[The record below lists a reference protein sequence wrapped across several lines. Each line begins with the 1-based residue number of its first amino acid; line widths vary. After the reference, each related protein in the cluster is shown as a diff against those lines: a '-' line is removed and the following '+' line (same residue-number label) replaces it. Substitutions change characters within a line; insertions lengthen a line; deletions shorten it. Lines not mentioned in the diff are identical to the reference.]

1 MDYWVNK
8 WKISCSPSKY
18 LKMEDKAFKRVMTH
32 SKMETSEGFTE
43 DLMKKL
49 ASQKI
54 ERPTSINLV
63 LDPMIWCLGLVA
75 VTLMIIFYLVPF
87 SNFTIMG
94 YTLPVKKTPLAV
106 MIIFLL
112 LFGIN
117 HMLRLKNQ
125 VSAINRKLATY

>member
-1 MDYWVNK
+1 
-8 WKISCSPSKY
+8 
-18 LKMEDKAFKRVMTH
+18 MTH

-87 SNFTIMG
+87 SSFTIMG

-125 VSAINRKLATY
+125 VSAINRKLTTY